1 MIIQNRSFGT
11 YSIDK
16 NGNFSVGAEWR
27 LRQEAPEEGAAALY
41 EAARV
46 WAGNVGEPFRV
57 PTPEGGFTLSE
68 ELKVSS
74 VSFKELEGGG
84 LVVAYQAEP
93 ATGPELLGEVT
104 EKIDRDGVRTRSASW
119 SVPLVSADP
128 ENPEE
133 PELPASGEPEESLL
147 WPVPGTVLDWEGGAF
162 VCESCEIKTNRLGQQ
177 AEVTVSARE
186 VSILQLGGITDSRSA
201 DGERQRSVKF
211 FVTDAELETFLWK
224 YPLGFQ
230 AEWAGGRFYCDKID
244 TSPYGVIGNEVTL
257 TAREIYTHLVSA
269 SRSEEFVS
277 FSRSGG
283 VRRQIVWTGVY
294 QVMAT
299 EVFKFYKLT
308 GTDAS
313 GWSEPNCIVTRVTP
327 VRKSDIEYQV
337 TVEAQH
343 RNNPGL
349 FENYTASDRSDL
361 GGRRDIRADMCEF
374 RVTPEQAGYQLAA
387 NGGREAIPGW
397 SASSR
402 CPFRSSGKLAEN
414 LVGAILHTLVVT
426 VTTYHRG
433 SASGVL
439 EDMAGW
445 TGSRVLTGEVADYTG
460 SYLKVRQNCDET
472 CDDAG
477 DQYTRL
483 TRSYQLAPNGFEW
496 NPGYWDR
503 H

>member
-211 FVTDAELETFLWK
+211 FVTDAELETFLRK

-337 TVEAQH
+337 TVAAQH
-343 RNNPGL
+343 P
-349 FENYTASDRSDL
+349 
-361 GGRRDIRADMCEF
+361 IC
-374 RVTPEQAGYQLAA
+374 A
-387 NGGREAIPGW
+387 N
-397 SASSR
+397 SA
-402 CPFRSSGKLAEN
+402 
-414 LVGAILHTLVVT
+414 
-426 VTTYHRG
+426 
-433 SASGVL
+433 
-439 EDMAGW
+439 
-445 TGSRVLTGEVADYTG
+445 
-460 SYLKVRQNCDET
+460 
-472 CDDAG
+472 
-477 DQYTRL
+477 
-483 TRSYQLAPNGFEW
+483 
-496 NPGYWDR
+496 
-503 H
+503 